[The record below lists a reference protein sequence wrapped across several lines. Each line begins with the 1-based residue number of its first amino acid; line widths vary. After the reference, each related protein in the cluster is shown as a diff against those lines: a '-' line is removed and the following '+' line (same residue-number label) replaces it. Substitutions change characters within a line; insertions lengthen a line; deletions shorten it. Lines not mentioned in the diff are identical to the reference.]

1 MKKRFVS
8 RLDVCLILVVCLS
21 ILFTACS
28 ERSSSENDSAPTA
41 ESEQSLQT
49 APEGKVTLVLAT
61 FVGEYGN
68 WDVGTLQSIV
78 SDFNEHND
86 RYTIEIRDYTNG
98 GEIPDDQAISKMNTE
113 ILGGDGP
120 NMIHFAPLITSLSP
134 DPYISRGLLVNLSDC
149 MANDPDIGMDDI
161 VIAKALS
168 YDDAIYYLDNCFF
181 FETMLGKYDT
191 FGDRF
196 YWTLSEYLEMEK
208 TLPPEVMTWYNIT
221 KESFLKQV
229 ASRYI
234 RIAIDWK
241 NGTCDFNNADFIG
254 ILEAAS
260 RIRDTPEDPNNMVF
274 GYGPTM
280 LGQGMIATSMSYCT
294 DVAHL
299 AYEER
304 MAGCKLSFIG
314 YPTVDG
320 SCGTYATLR
329 SPIGIIKGQN
339 TEGCW
344 EFLKFYVLHYD
355 RGLPVYRPYFEQA
368 IETAKAAEKPEERMT
383 EDDAVRLRELVSS
396 IENVTIYDNN
406 ARNIIIEEAM
416 AYLNGSKTAQ
426 EAAKQIQSRVSIY
439 VAEQA
444 S

>member
-1 MKKRFVS
+1 MKKRLIS
-8 RLDVCLILVVCLS
+8 RLAAFLIFVTCISV
-21 ILFTACS
+21 LFTACS
-28 ERSSSENDSAPTA
+28 ERVSSESDPAPSAGT
-41 ESEQSLQT
+41 EQSAQMT
-49 APEGKVTLVLAT
+49 TDGKVTLVLAI
-61 FVGEYGN
+61 FAGQYGN
-68 WDVGTLQSIV
+68 WDVDKLQSII
-78 SDFNEHND
+78 SDFNEQND

-98 GEIPDDQAISKMNTE
+98 GEVPDDQAISKMNTE
-113 ILGGDGP
+113 ILSGNGP
-120 NMIHFAPLITSLSP
+120 DMIHFVPLIRGLSP

-168 YDDAIYYLDNCFF
+168 YDDAIYYLDSSFT
-181 FETMLGKYDT
+181 FETMLGKYDA

-196 YWTLSEYLEMEK
+196 YWTLSEYIELEK

-234 RIAIDWK
+234 RVAIDWK

-260 RIRDTPEDPNNMVF
+260 RIRDTPEDSHNMVF

-280 LGQGMIATSMSYCT
+280 LGQGIIATSMSNCT

-314 YPTVDG
+314 FPT
-320 SCGTYATLR
+320 
-329 SPIGIIKGQN
+329 I
-339 TEGCW
+339 
-344 EFLKFYVLHYD
+344 
-355 RGLPVYRPYFEQA
+355 
-368 IETAKAAEKPEERMT
+368 
-383 EDDAVRLRELVSS
+383 DAVSYTHLRAHE
-396 IENVTIYDNN
+396 T
-406 ARNIIIEEAM
+406 
-416 AYLNGSKTAQ
+416 
-426 EAAKQIQSRVSIY
+426 
-439 VAEQA
+439 
-444 S
+444 